1 MELLLKI
8 LKIIGII
15 IIVGIIGIILIVIS
29 GFCGLILRW
38 FTYLVCFIIDIFYDS
53 VIIDWIGEHDTAMLV
68 ICSCVSA
75 LGIVLWFFGLIQSD
89 GNSHPVY
96 SPNYSHNNFNSYDTL
111 NSCSNKNN
119 IVFADAS
126 GSYRRWGD
134 DFVDCKGNW
143 CKWGTGFYD
152 YDGNYIRWGN
162 MYKDISGAYRRWG
175 DYFVDGNGDW
185 VHL

>member
-1 MELLLKI
+1 MASPVTISPVAFAIKLCASSINITWRTLLL
-8 LKIIGII
+8 
-15 IIVGIIGIILIVIS
+15 
-29 GFCGLILRW
+29 
-38 FTYLVCFIIDIFYDS
+38 
-53 VIIDWIGEHDTAMLV
+53 
-68 ICSCVSA
+68 
-75 LGIVLWFFGLIQSD
+75 
-89 GNSHPVY
+89 PVY

-175 DYFVDGNGDW
+175 DDFVDGNGDW